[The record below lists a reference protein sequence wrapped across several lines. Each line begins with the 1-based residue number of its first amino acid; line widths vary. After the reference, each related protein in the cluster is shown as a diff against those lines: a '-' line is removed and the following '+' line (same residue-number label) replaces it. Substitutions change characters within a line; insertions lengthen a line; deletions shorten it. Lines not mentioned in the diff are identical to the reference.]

1 METAKHIFRYRKF
14 WAHKLGPAPML
25 PMTVEE
31 MTDLGWDA
39 CDIIIVTGDAYV
51 DHPSFGMAVIG
62 RLLEAQGFRVGII
75 SQPDWRSPDDFRR
88 LGKPNLFFGVTAG
101 NMDSMVNHYTSDR
114 RIRSND
120 AYTPNGEAGK
130 RPDRAAIVYAQR
142 AREAFKG
149 VPIVIGG
156 IEASLRRIA
165 QYDYWSEKVR
175 RSILPDSK
183 ADMLLFGN
191 AERAIVELAHRLASG
206 EKIQDITDI
215 RGSGFMRQGI
225 PQGWTVLDSTTLD
238 PPGKL
243 EDHPDPYA
251 WSEQCDRQDD
261 AINAGAAQ
269 VIHFLDHKR
278 KLDRAATVI
287 RLPSYDQVLND
298 KVLYAHTSRVFHLET
313 NPGNARALVQRHGK
327 RDVW

>member
-62 RLLEAQGFRVGII
+62 RLAEAQGFRIGII
-75 SQPDWRSPDDFRR
+75 SQPDWRGPDDFRR

-101 NMDSMVNHYTSDR
+101 NLDSMVNHYTSDR

-130 RPDRAAIVYAQR
+130 RPDRAAIV
-142 AREAFKG
+142 
-149 VPIVIGG
+149 
-156 IEASLRRIA
+156 
-165 QYDYWSEKVR
+165 
-175 RSILPDSK
+175 
-183 ADMLLFGN
+183 
-191 AERAIVELAHRLASG
+191 ELAHRLASG

-215 RGSGFMRQGI
+215 RGSGPTRRWPSSPPQWRCPPI
-225 PQGWTVLDSTTLD
+225 PD
-238 PPGKL
+238 
-243 EDHPDPYA
+243 
-251 WSEQCDRQDD
+251 
-261 AINAGAAQ
+261 
-269 VIHFLDHKR
+269 
-278 KLDRAATVI
+278 
-287 RLPSYDQVLND
+287 
-298 KVLYAHTSRVFHLET
+298 
-313 NPGNARALVQRHGK
+313 NPQAP
-327 RDVW
+327 